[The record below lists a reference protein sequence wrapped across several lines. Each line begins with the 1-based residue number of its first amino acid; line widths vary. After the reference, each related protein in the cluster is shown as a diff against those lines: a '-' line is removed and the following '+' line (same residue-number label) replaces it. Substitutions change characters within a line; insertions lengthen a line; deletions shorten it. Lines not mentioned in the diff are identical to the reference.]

1 MDGSSL
7 MDDWELT
14 KYLLHNMWNYTDVSE
29 VFSMAFRDMAVFEVL
44 QDLLRDQTL
53 RSNINTDEV
62 NNYSCLVTWVLN
74 VFMCL

>member
-1 MDGSSL
+1 